1 MGPLKASELLLF
13 GQKIAA
19 IEAEKLGLVTK
30 VFPSAE
36 LGSLIWPK
44 LKEISDL
51 PATVSHFGCLFG
63 LTNVTLSLL

>member
-1 MGPLKASELLLF
+1 MGSLKATELLLF

-30 VFPSAE
+30 VFPATE
-36 LGSLIWPK
+36 LDSLIWPK

-51 PATVSHFGCLFG
+51 PPTASHF
-63 LTNVTLSLL
+63 VYSV